1 MIYQRPRPEIP
12 DCTWSRPIGLGWDK
26 PHTVRYPSNLD
37 DGPWHGMP
45 LGGFGAGCI
54 GRSSRG
60 DFNLWHLDGGE
71 HVFRSLP
78 ACQFSVFEQ
87 PEDSPAQAY
96 ALCTE
101 PPDDGTLSRWLWYPK
116 EGRSR
121 ESGAGS
127 PESVG
132 NSSGTYHALYPRS
145 WFVYEGVF
153 QSQLTCEQFSPIW
166 AGNYQESSY
175 PTGIFHWTAH
185 NPTDKPITISIML
198 TWQNVV
204 GWFTN
209 AIQSPEVR
217 VRDDGSP
224 VYEYQPRWG
233 DSTGNLNQ
241 WIVDFHRVGCLLDRV
256 RLHDEVGEGEGQ
268 WAIAT
273 VTNPSLEVFYHGR
286 WNPIGDGSDIWDL
299 FACNGSLPDREDETP
314 AAPGEQIGCAIAVRF
329 TLKPGRTRQ
338 IPFIVCWDFPVM
350 DFSQSNQQ
358 PNLGTQYYRRYTDFF
373 GRNGK
378 NAWSIVRTALKQD
391 DMWKDA
397 IREWQQPILQRQDL
411 PNWFKMALF
420 NELYL
425 LCDGGTL
432 WTAASEDDPVGQFGV
447 LECLDYRW
455 YESLDVR
462 LYGSFALMMLWP
474 KLDKAVLEAY
484 ARAISTHDETPR
496 IIGYN
501 QASAIRKAADATPH
515 DLGAPNEHPWEKTN
529 YTSYQDCNLWKDL
542 PCDFVLQVYRD
553 FVLTGSTDIEF
564 LRECWVPIVK
574 TLAYVKQFDIDGD
587 GIPENSGAPDQTFDD
602 WKLQG
607 VSAYCGGLWIA
618 ALEAAIAIGEIL
630 HKSEFNSEE
639 NSPDYQL
646 PITEYQTW
654 LKQSRQVYQEKL
666 WNGQYYRLD
675 SESGSDIVMADQ
687 LCGQFYARLLK
698 LPDLV
703 PLERAESALKTV
715 YNSCF
720 LNFNRHLPSSH
731 PETFIGAVNGVK
743 PDGTPANPD
752 ATHPLEVWTGINFGL
767 AAFMIQM
774 GMKEE
779 AFQMTEAVVQQI
791 YDNGL
796 QFRTPEAIT
805 AAGTFRASH
814 YLRAMAIWAIYGMIT
829 HF

>member
-1 MIYQRPRPEIP
+1 MIYQRPRLEIP
-12 DCTWSRPIGLGWDK
+12 ECTWKRPIGLGWDK
-26 PHTVRYPSNLD
+26 PYTVRYASNLD

-54 GRSSRG
+54 GRSPRG
-60 DFNLWHLDGGE
+60 DFNLWHLNGGE

-101 PPDDGTLSRWLWYPK
+101 PPEDGSLSRWQWYPK
-116 EGRSR
+116 EGT
-121 ESGAGS
+121 GDKGL
-127 PESVG
+127 G
-132 NSSGTYHALYPRS
+132 TGTYHALYPRS
-145 WFVYEGVF
+145 WFVYENVF
-153 QSQLTCEQFSPIW
+153 QAELSCEQFSPIW
-166 AGNYQESSY
+166 AGNYQETSY
-175 PTGIFHWTAH
+175 PTAVFRWTAY

-209 AIQSPEVR
+209 AIKSPEVR

-241 WIVDFHRVGCLLDRV
+241 WISDFHRVGCLLDRV
-256 RLHDEVGEGEGQ
+256 RLHDEIGEGEGQ
-268 WAIAT
+268 LAIAT
-273 VTNPSLEVFYHGR
+273 VTNPSLEVFHHSR
-286 WNPIGDGSDIWDL
+286 WDPASDGGDIWDI
-299 FACNGSLPDREDETP
+299 FACNGTLSDRQDETP
-314 AAPGEQIGCAIAVRF
+314 AAPGEQIASAIAVRF
-329 TLKPGRTRQ
+329 TLKPGRTRY

-350 DFSQSNQQ
+350 EF
-358 PNLGTQYYRRYTDFF
+358 GTGDSITKYYRRYTDFF
-373 GRNGK
+373 GRNGT
-378 NAWSIVRTALKQD
+378 NAWSIIRTALKQD
-391 DMWKDA
+391 DTWRDS
-397 IREWQQPILQRQDL
+397 IREWQQPILEQQDL
-411 PNWFKMALF
+411 PSWFKMALF

-432 WTAASEDDPVGQFGV
+432 WTAASELDPIGQFGV

-462 LYGSFALMMLWP
+462 LYGSFALAMLWP
-474 KLDKAVLEAY
+474 KLDKAVLEAF
-484 ARAISTHDETPR
+484 ARAIPTGDDTPR

-501 QASAIRKAADATPH
+501 QAQAIRKAANATPH

-553 FVLTGSTDIEF
+553 FVMTGSTDIQF
-564 LRECWVPIVK
+564 LGECWDSIVK
-574 TLAYVKQFDIDGD
+574 TLAYVKEFDLDGD

-602 WKLQG
+602 WRLQG
-607 VSAYCGGLWIA
+607 VSAYCGGLWLA
-618 ALEAAIAIGEIL
+618 ALESAIAIGQIL
-630 HKSEFNSEE
+630 AE
-639 NSPDYQL
+639 NYPDGEYNTTNYQIWL
-646 PITEYQTW
+646 DQSQSLYQ
-654 LKQSRQVYQEKL
+654 QKL
-666 WNGQYYRLD
+666 WNGKYYRLD

-687 LCGQFYARLLK
+687 LCGQFYARWLG
-698 LPDLV
+698 LPDIV
-703 PLERAESALKTV
+703 PVECIQSTLKTV
-715 YNSCF
+715 YESCF
-720 LNFNRHLPSSH
+720 LKFNNGLL
-731 PETFIGAVNGVK
+731 GAANGVK
-743 PDGTPANPD
+743 LDGTPFNPN

-767 AAFMIQM
+767 AAFMVQM
-774 GMKEE
+774 GMKDE
-779 AFQMTEAVVQQI
+779 AFQMAEAVVRQV

-814 YLRAMAIWAIYGMIT
+814 YLRAMAIWAIYGVLT
-829 HF
+829 KF